1 MSGINER
8 RDAMDARIAQD
19 SEYKFKVHSLRNRL
33 LGGWAAALMGMTPE
47 ASADYA
53 KSVVVA
59 DFEEAGDD
67 DVLRKVWA
75 DLAAHGLPTGEAE
88 VRTEMD
94 RLLGVA
100 AEQLAAQE

>member
-1 MSGINER
+1 MSGIDER
-8 RDAMDARIAQD
+8 RDAMNARLNRD
-19 SEYKFKVHSLRNRL
+19 SEYKFKVQSLRNRL
-33 LGGWAAALMGMTPE
+33 LGGWAGALMGMSPE
-47 ASADYA
+47 ASTEYA

-75 DLAAHGLPTGEAE
+75 DLAAHGLPTPEAE
-88 VRTEMD
+88 VRAAMD

-100 AEQLAAQE
+100 ADEVAGRK